1 MLADVPRILAD
12 PLRYLQHAVDTWGDL
27 VAFPVGA
34 RPALLVNDPD
44 GVDQV
49 LRRNAGGYGKQTLQY
64 ETLSLLTGQGL
75 LTAPT
80 ELWRERRRQVAPGFH
95 RRTLEG
101 LLAVVDT
108 AATRMVGALAGSAR
122 AAGSG
127 VVVIEDAVLAATLE
141 VVTGALFGADLHGA
155 AARLA
160 HAVVRGL
167 DGVIGRATSPLK
179 LPLAVPT
186 VANIRLR
193 RSLRELDAVV
203 AALVRE
209 RASGG
214 SRPEPDLLDLLLL
227 HVAEPVAVRDEI
239 VTLIVAGHETVAS
252 ALTWALWLLAGHPE
266 IADTLAAEA
275 AEVLDADVGT
285 TLDQLARLRRARAV
299 LDETLRLYPPSWAVS
314 RRALAD
320 DVVAGVPV
328 AAGTL
333 VIISPWTLHRRS
345 QSWPDAGAFD
355 PGRFREADSGR
366 RPDYIPFGAG
376 QRLCIGRD
384 FALLEATLLLSR
396 LSAAFVLGRPAGA
409 RVTPRAR
416 VTVRPRRA
424 LALEL
429 TPRTG
434 GQASGQASGRVT
446 WSNSRS

>member
-1 MLADVPRILAD
+1 MLADVPLILAD
-12 PLRYLQHAVDTWGDL
+12 PLRYLEHAVDTWGDV
-27 VAFPVGA
+27 VAFPVGK

-44 GVDQV
+44 GVDRV
-49 LRRNAGGYGKQTLQY
+49 LRRNAAAYGKQTLQY

-80 ELWRERRRQVAPGFH
+80 DLWRERRRQVAPGFH
-95 RRTLEG
+95 RRTLDG
-101 LLAVVDT
+101 LLATVDT
-108 AATRMVGALAGSAR
+108 AATRMVGALAGATR
-122 AAGSG
+122 AAGG
-127 VVVIEDAVLAATLE
+127 RAVVIEDAVLAATLE
-141 VVTGALFGADLHGA
+141 VVTGALFGADLHADA
-155 AARLA
+155 AGLAR
-160 HAVVRGL
+160 AVVSGL
-167 DGVIGRATSPLK
+167 DGVIGRATSPLR

-186 VANIRLR
+186 VANVRLR
-193 RSLRELDAVV
+193 RSLRELDTVV
-203 AALVRE
+203 AALLRD
-209 RASGG
+209 RADGG

-227 HVAEPVAVRDEI
+227 HVADPVAVRDEI

-266 IADTLAAEA
+266 IADSLAAEA
-275 AEVLDADVGT
+275 AEVLDTGVAT
-285 TLDQLARLRRARAV
+285 TLDQLAELRRARAV

-333 VIISPWTLHRRS
+333 VIISPWTLHRRP
-345 QSWPDAGAFD
+345 QSWPHPEVFD
-355 PGRFREADSGR
+355 PDRFRGPDAGR

-396 LSAAFVLGRPAGA
+396 LSAAFVLGRPAGE

-416 VTVRPRRA
+416 VTVRPRKA
-424 LALEL
+424 LALGL
-429 TPRTG
+429 TARAG
-434 GQASGQASGRVT
+434 GQASGRVT
-446 WSNSRS
+446 WSRSRS